1 MNDKTVTCAMCGH
14 QFPAGFVR
22 GRGAVTCSCGM
33 RIDGGPAVR
42 TRHHLRN
49 LLFLFV
55 TALLVALVGV
65 VGHRLLG

>member
-1 MNDKTVTCAMCGH
+1 MSQSVVTCAMCGH
-14 QFPAGFVR
+14 QFPAGAVR
-22 GRGAVTCSCGM
+22 GRGAVTCACGM

-49 LLFLFV
+49 IVFLLA